1 MWCADPGLGDVRDAT
16 PRPCPPAHLFQVS
29 SPHVDDLGIEV
40 ESWSVAPEKRN
51 EAGLSSELL
60 RKRCS
65 QSSSAPALRS
75 GSEQQGPQGPEA
87 APSSPVTEASASA
100 CKWLPPIQTVFASGI
115 QLSGENSCWQVLQ
128 ATTRACCEI
137 SENHV
142 SPR

>member
-75 GSEQQGPQGPEA
+75 GSERAGA
-87 APSSPVTEASASA
+87 AGAAGAGASQ
-100 CKWLPPIQTVFASGI
+100 LPCHRGVCICMQMAPAHSDSVCVWNPAVRREQLLAGASGHHEGM
-115 QLSGENSCWQVLQ
+115 L
-128 ATTRACCEI
+128 
-137 SENHV
+137 
-142 SPR
+142 

>member
-29 SPHVDDLGIEV
+29 SPHVDELGIEV
-40 ESWSVAPEKRN
+40 KSWSVAPEKRN

-75 GSEQQGPQGPEA
+75 GSERAGA
-87 APSSPVTEASASA
+87 AGAGASQ
-100 CKWLPPIQTVFASGI
+100 LPCHRGVCICMQMAPAHSDSVCVWNPAVRREQLLAGASGHHEGM
-115 QLSGENSCWQVLQ
+115 L
-128 ATTRACCEI
+128 
-137 SENHV
+137 
-142 SPR
+142 

>member
-16 PRPCPPAHLFQVS
+16 PRPCPPAHLFEVS

-40 ESWSVAPEKRN
+40 KSWSVAPEKRN

-75 GSEQQGPQGPEA
+75 GSE
-87 APSSPVTEASASA
+87 
-100 CKWLPPIQTVFASGI
+100 
-115 QLSGENSCWQVLQ
+115 
-128 ATTRACCEI
+128 
-137 SENHV
+137 
-142 SPR
+142 